1 MNPHLT
7 TQLKIATK
15 AGFYVFSK
23 VGIYLFFGLIINT
36 IAFWSLWYPLIMDVG
51 VGARTGAGAAMA
63 VLWPLLSWQGI
74 VVFALFFV
82 IFPVAYLLMGK
93 KQGINKALNY
103 VINEDKVFIGKYL
116 LYKFIEKYD
125 VKENVSN
132 QKELLTLVEN
142 SYEEYLQ
149 KLNNVPLVM
158 RWMLKPIIKKLSVAT
173 FVDAI
178 KSVNTPENNIDDVI
192 DKACHQLNNKLTL
205 ELFDVSFK
213 VPLVLFGSNLFAILL
228 TVLFVV

>member
-7 TQLKIATK
+7 TQLKIAAK
-15 AGFYVFSK
+15 AGFYIFTK

-36 IAFWSLWYPLIMDVG
+36 ITFWSLWYPLMMDVG

-63 VLWPLLSWQGI
+63 VLWPLLSWQGL
-74 VVFALFFV
+74 VVFGLFF
-82 IFPVAYLLMGK
+82 ILFPLAYLLMGK

-125 VKENVSN
+125 VKEQVSN
-132 QKELLTLVEN
+132 QQALLALVES
-142 SYEEYLQ
+142 SYAEYLQ

-158 RWMLKPIIKKLSVAT
+158 RWMLKPIIKKLSVT
-173 FVDAI
+173 IFVDAI
-178 KSVNTPENNIDDVI
+178 KSVNTPESNLDDVI
-192 DKACHQLNNKLTL
+192 DKACNKLNDKLTL
-205 ELFDVSFK
+205 ELFDVGFK
-213 VPLVLFGSNLFAILL
+213 VPLILFSSNLVAILA